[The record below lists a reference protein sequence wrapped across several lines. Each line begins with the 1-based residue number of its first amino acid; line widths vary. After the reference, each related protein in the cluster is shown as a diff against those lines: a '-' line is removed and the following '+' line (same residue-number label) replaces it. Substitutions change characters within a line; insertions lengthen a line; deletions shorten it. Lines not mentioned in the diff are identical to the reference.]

1 MLPTEELRKVLS
13 VQRRKLFERVAR
25 AEDDLRWLDE
35 HVAPE
40 RTEEAQEE
48 TIARLLARLDDRG
61 RVEIEAIDTALGRI
75 ARGVYG
81 RCDSC
86 SKAIPVERLRAVPTT
101 ARCIACAKSAGS
113 SAKS

>member
-1 MLPTEELRKVLS
+1 MLPLDELRDVLS
-13 VQRRKLFERVAR
+13 AQRRKLFERVAR

-40 RTEEAQEE
+40 RAEEAQEE
-48 TIARLLARLDDRG
+48 TISRLLARLDDRG
-61 RVEIEAIDTALGRI
+61 RVEIEAIDAALGRM

-86 SKAIPVERLRAVPTT
+86 GKAIPNERLRAVPTT
-101 ARCIACAKSAGS
+101 ARCIACAKNAGS
-113 SAKS
+113 TAKS